1 MHACTHIA
9 SSGVSELCAIA
20 GSNRPV
26 GGGSGG
32 VNNNYVTPDYFAS
45 NNDDDADDDTADDA
59 LRCSKPQATK
69 KKQKKKIK
77 TKIER
82 IEDQPSSRESYN
94 NSVQQRVDD
103 LAQSLASVK
112 RFTVVTSGRSAV
124 QRSSG
129 SDTP

>member
-1 MHACTHIA
+1 MTAMNKKYYEKR
-9 SSGVSELCAIA
+9 SKLC
-20 GSNRPV
+20 
-26 GGGSGG
+26 
-32 VNNNYVTPDYFAS
+32 YLAS

-69 KKQKKKIK
+69 KKKLKKIK

-82 IEDQPSSRESYN
+82 IEDQPSSRESH
-94 NSVQQRVDD
+94 NSVLQRVDD

-124 QRSSG
+124 QLSSG